1 MNFGYLNYSEL
12 DYTCD
17 GYSPKLWDLE
27 PFNFDIIILYIVY
40 VYINIHNLLLHM
52 ISKFHHFYL
61 YPSIVYKGT
70 SLSINCANLLRIFNS
85 FVWTVGELVGLL
97 WILQI

>member
-1 MNFGYLNYSEL
+1 MDILRN
-12 DYTCD
+12 
-17 GYSPKLWDLE
+17 WDLE
-27 PFNFDIIILYIVY
+27 PFNFDINILYIVY

-52 ISKFHHFYL
+52 ISKFHHFYP